1 MQDYVVEVQKAIALA
16 KSYYDEQEQLAK
28 TVGLLGQASS
38 SASRDEQGGEPRPMT
53 DLTGAASHWD
63 IKDLNEF
70 LFQQTKISTAAEF
83 QKLEAEN
90 AIAFVSKI
98 PSDIRN
104 MVDEFSKVDLKKKK
118 EVVQQ

>member
-1 MQDYVVEVQKAIALA
+1 MQDYVVEVQKAITLA
-16 KSYYDEQEQLAK
+16 QSYYEEQEQLAK
-28 TVGLLGQASS
+28 SAGLLGKASS
-38 SASRDEQGGEPRPMT
+38 SASRDEQGSEARPMK

-70 LFQQTKISTAAEF
+70 LFQQTKISTVAEF

-90 AIAFVSKI
+90 AISFVSKI
-98 PSDIRN
+98 PSDIRD